1 MHIWINSGLRLESV
15 TLMALKYSY
24 HGVIDGNIRMN
35 KCWITLRK
43 RNTDG
48 VEKNQLQNEMG
59 GNTA

>member
-1 MHIWINSGLRLESV
+1 
-15 TLMALKYSY
+15 MALKYSY
-24 HGVIDGNIRMN
+24 YGVIDGNIRMN